1 MDSLPLRPPGK
12 LMGFSQIFFQVRF
25 FLLFHRFHDGKI
37 WSTRQ
42 CSPFIYWTSIQGYYR
57 SGTFCVLEI
66 WWCIN
71 THNTCPGESPSLLGQ
86 SDTRQDT
93 RGTLMHVGKGECR
106 VPEPL
111 SKGQDLAGGIWT
123 NLSRKAWGSV
133 RAFSLVSLKSM
144 PRLLCAYSAVSDF
157 LWPRGL

>member
-1 MDSLPLRPPGK
+1 MGFSRQEHWSRLPFPPIGDLPDPGIKPTSLMFPALADGFFTTKATRK

-25 FLLFHRFHDGKI
+25 FLLFHRFHDWKI

-71 THNTCPGESPSLLGQ
+71 THNTCPGESPSYWVNQILDRTLGELWCMLE
-86 SDTRQDT
+86 R
-93 RGTLMHVGKGECR
+93 
-106 VPEPL
+106 
-111 SKGQDLAGGIWT
+111 
-123 NLSRKAWGSV
+123 GSV
-133 RAFSLVSLKSM
+133 G
-144 PRLLCAYSAVSDF
+144 F
-157 LWPRGL
+157 LNL